1 MIKDTDCRRPPVWQ
15 TRSGLVP
22 AWIYNQALILQHAAS
37 GPVFIPL
44 RYVSVMAILMER
56 EWVFCDY
63 IGGRIAVS
71 VWHHFATRSRDN
83 LHEGVTCQMDLFSPE
98 GEEILRRLP
107 MEFHQALNNAV
118 KKSAEKRRHPA
129 QVIALNSQLRRG
141 RNPEAEH

>member
-1 MIKDTDCRRPPVWQ
+1 
-15 TRSGLVP
+15 
-22 AWIYNQALILQHAAS
+22 
-37 GPVFIPL
+37 
-44 RYVSVMAILMER
+44 
-56 EWVFCDY
+56 
-63 IGGRIAVS
+63 
-71 VWHHFATRSRDN
+71 DN